1 MLPAGI
7 PATAEERGED
17 TPRRMLHGEFS
28 HVHVLEHPSPGAT
41 SPSSHASPSSMYP
54 SPHVAPDRAPVPFQ
68 KPGWGSSS
76 TTTTRGSCPP
86 ATPRASPASLVITAS
101 GIATVRSA
109 APTPLVPEAA
119 TVMSIST
126 MSARVAA
133 GGFRTLN
140 ENKYPEDDTSPVR
153 TNSKTPSASAHRPP
167 GVPGYPGASC
177 TDFCSAP
184 GSCTMVISTG
194 ISQGLESRS
203 PETVTVAVS
212 MSTFEINSTRISLLA
227 EERGV
232 DWDTTRVTNVG
243 TSILSGELPNSTPTS
258 DAGSRIMRATG
269 TTTPFDA
276 WMLTSGDSWYCEGF
290 VTPKVR
296 RYSVSLSSDCPAQ
309 TVRISEADE
318 PLHAPRAAVAP
329 TQNF

>member
-1 MLPAGI
+1 M
-7 PATAEERGED
+7 
-17 TPRRMLHGEFS
+17 
-28 HVHVLEHPSPGAT
+28 
-41 SPSSHASPSSMYP
+41 
-54 SPHVAPDRAPVPFQ
+54 
-68 KPGWGSSS
+68 
-76 TTTTRGSCPP
+76 
-86 ATPRASPASLVITAS
+86 TAS
-101 GIATVRSA
+101 GIVTSRTAS
-109 APTPLVPEAA
+109 PTPLVPDAA
-119 TVMSIST
+119 TVKSIST
-126 MSARVAA
+126 ISARVAA

-140 ENKYPEDDTSPVR
+140 EKRYPEDDTSPER
-153 TNSKTPSASAHRPP
+153 TNFKMPSASSQRVSALFTVFW
-167 GVPGYPGASC
+167 GWGAVV
-177 TDFCSAP
+177 FW
-184 GSCTMVISTG
+184 TMEISTG
-194 ISQGLESRS
+194 SVQGLESRS